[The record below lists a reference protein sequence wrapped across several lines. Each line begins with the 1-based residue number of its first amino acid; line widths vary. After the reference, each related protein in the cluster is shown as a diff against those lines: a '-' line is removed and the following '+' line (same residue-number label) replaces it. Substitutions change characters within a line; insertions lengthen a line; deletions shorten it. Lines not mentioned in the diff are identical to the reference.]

1 MPITKNTLVSLEY
14 TLSDS
19 EGIRLNPDNEP
30 LIYLHGGYGL
40 VFAKVE
46 EALEG
51 KGTGD
56 SVRVELSPAEAF
68 GEFDGELVVEEA
80 LSELPEDL
88 AVGMEI
94 DGYIEESPEDVI
106 IYTVKEIRGDTAVL
120 DGNHPLAGR
129 SLVFE
134 GTVRET
140 QELDEE
146 AVREI
151 LEHQHH
157 HHHDH

>member
-1 MPITKNTLVSLEY
+1 MPITKDTLVSLEY

-19 EGIRLNPDNEP
+19 EGNRLNPDNEP

-51 KGTGD
+51 KAIGD
-56 SVRVELSPAEAF
+56 SVTVALEPEEAF
-68 GEFDGELVVEEA
+68 GAFDEELVVEEP
-80 LSELPEDL
+80 LSELPDEL

-94 DGYIEESPEDVI
+94 DGYFDDAPDEVV
-106 IYTVKEIRGDTAVL
+106 IYTVTQINGETAVL
-120 DGNHPLAGR
+120 DANHPLAGKA
-129 SLVFE
+129 LLFE
-134 GTVRET
+134 GTVREL
-140 QELDEE
+140 QPLDEA

-157 HHHDH
+157 HEH